1 MSSTKRSR
9 CSPSSTP
16 GPCES
21 AVKRHRPNRSTPILR
36 LSDELF
42 LRICHGLSPTD
53 LASFQL
59 VSHRC
64 SRIAVDGHIWK
75 ALYYRRFVLPR
86 VLRIRG
92 LGREQVGDYASRMS
106 RWLDDGKLAQAEGTN
121 WKARYKLRHNWTHGS
136 CELWKINVACA
147 DEAKEDSVGER
158 SHGIVIAASKTRGLW
173 AMRIHNTNE
182 IIARM
187 PLYSQSLPFSCA
199 GPPTAMAI
207 DEESGGESGLVNVT
221 VGFENGSFAMYQLDM
236 TGKISGFRTRYI
248 HKLSGKRSATGC
260 YAMASLGPFLAMMR
274 GQTWDIYEF
283 ETSANPHFRNSPS
296 SVSRMTILRP
306 PILLQSLCSS
316 TVWLPLVLSLRR
328 SLNDTMLASVVYSCA
343 LLDGWSVGIQQLRFK
358 IHGNLSKRPTI
369 GKRLDHRTA
378 VLEESRIA
386 TAVQPG
392 FTSLL
397 GNAGEEGLGTY
408 STSGATW
415 GNTNPGM
422 SLGHNGSQTQFD
434 PPLAQA
440 TSVSYHHPYLVTS
453 HRDNTLTLYM
463 VHSTTSSLKI
473 EPGQRLHGHTSGVTQ
488 VIVDC
493 RGKAISINRNGS
505 EIRVWELEG
514 GVSRK
519 SRGGASVRIEPVVRR
534 HHHPDSNHCNTSAT
548 TTTMPTHL
556 GILCGFDE
564 SQIIVLQE
572 PEPEPKPIQR
582 QQKEEETYPTNVGES
597 HTTSIHRPFP
607 RLLVYDFTR

>member
-16 GPCES
+16 EPCES
-21 AVKRHRPNRSTPILR
+21 AAKRHRPNRSTPILR

-92 LGREQVGDYASRMS
+92 LGREQVGDYSSRTS
-106 RWLDDGKLAQAEGTN
+106 RWLDDDKLVQAEGTN
-121 WKARYKLRHNWTHGS
+121 WKARYKLRHNWTQGS
-136 CELWKINVACA
+136 CGLRKINAACA
-147 DEAKEDSVGER
+147 DEVEEDAVGER
-158 SHGIVIAASKTRGLW
+158 SHVKLFDGIIIAASKTRGLR
-173 AMRIHNTNE
+173 AMRIQNTDQL
-182 IIARM
+182 IARM
-187 PLYSQSLPFSCA
+187 PLYSQSLPFSCV

-207 DEESGGESGLVNVT
+207 DEESGGESGLLNVT
-221 VGFENGSFAMYQLDM
+221 VGFENGSFAIYQLDM
-236 TGKISGFRTRYI
+236 TGEISEFRTRYI
-248 HKLSGKRSATGC
+248 HKLPGNRSATGC

-283 ETSANPHFRNSPS
+283 EASSAASLSENERGETRLGADGAVGGEQLDTDGDHKTNLQFRNSPS
-296 SVSRMTILRP
+296 SVSRMTMLHA
-306 PILLQSLCSS
+306 PILLQSLRSA
-316 TVWLPLVLSLRR
+316 TVWPPLVLSLRR

-358 IHGNLSKRPTI
+358 IHGNLSRRPTI

-378 VLEESRIA
+378 ILEESRIA

-392 FTSLL
+392 FTSVL
-397 GNAGEEGLGTY
+397 GNAGEEGLATY

-415 GNTNPGM
+415 GHPHPGM
-422 SLGHNGSQTQFD
+422 ATGHSGSQTQFD

-440 TSVSYHHPYLVTS
+440 TSVSYHHP
-453 HRDNTLTLYM
+453 
-463 VHSTTSSLKI
+463 
-473 EPGQRLHGHTSGVTQ
+473 
-488 VIVDC
+488 
-493 RGKAISINRNGS
+493 
-505 EIRVWELEG
+505 
-514 GVSRK
+514 
-519 SRGGASVRIEPVVRR
+519 
-534 HHHPDSNHCNTSAT
+534 
-548 TTTMPTHL
+548 
-556 GILCGFDE
+556 
-564 SQIIVLQE
+564 
-572 PEPEPKPIQR
+572 
-582 QQKEEETYPTNVGES
+582 
-597 HTTSIHRPFP
+597 
-607 RLLVYDFTR
+607 